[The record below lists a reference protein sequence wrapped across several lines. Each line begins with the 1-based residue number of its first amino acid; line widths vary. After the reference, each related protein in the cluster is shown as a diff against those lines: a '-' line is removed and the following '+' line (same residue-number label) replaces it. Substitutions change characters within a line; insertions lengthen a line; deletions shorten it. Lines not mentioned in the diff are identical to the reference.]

1 MMIFFLLI
9 NFILSF
15 ANANQFTKF
24 NTYNNMAIS
33 NQSQPLLKLKNSFQV
48 SKYSSDKSCLL
59 ACSAASNCAVATIE
73 ENICT
78 LFNNQTVL
86 INTIYSDSVKLFS
99 KNEMKTCLDGYYANF
114 TSMVCLP
121 KKLNGIGCLSTEE
134 CLSSAGLE
142 CSNGKCLCPST
153 EYK

>member
-1 MMIFFLLI
+1 MISLFILI
-9 NFILSF
+9 NFVLNF

-24 NTYNNMAIS
+24 NTYNNLTIS
-33 NQSQPLLKLKNSFQV
+33 NQSHSFLKLKNAFQV

-86 INTIYSDSVKLFS
+86 INTIYSDNVKLFS
-99 KNEMKTCLDGYYANF
+99 KNEMKLCFDGYFANY
-114 TSMVCLP
+114 TAMACQA

-134 CLSSAGLE
+134 CLSSSGLE
-142 CSNGKCLCPST
+142 CSNGNCLCTNSD
-153 EYK
+153 YK